1 MTIEWSII
9 QKWEKHTDTH
19 VCVHASYLLGFPGRF
34 LFFLGLTWEEV
45 GAGMVVEFG
54 SIKFK
59 VSISRLTLPRL
70 PFSIEIGIAIGNIAI
85 SIFGGGSGM
94 NNLVELWQNKK
105 KNISRVMFATV
116 FYKSIFLNNLD
127 YW

>member
-1 MTIEWSII
+1 MTIERPII
-9 QKWEKHTDTH
+9 QKWEKHTDTQ
-19 VCVHASYLLGFPGRF
+19 VCVRASYLMGFPCRF
-34 LFFLGLTWEEV
+34 FFFLGMTWEGV
-45 GAGMVVEFG
+45 GVAMVVEFG

-59 VSISRLTLPRL
+59 VSISRLTLARL

-105 KNISRVMFATV
+105 KNIGRVMFAT
-116 FYKSIFLNNLD
+116 FLDKSIFLNNLD
-127 YW
+127 Y

>member
-1 MTIEWSII
+1 
-9 QKWEKHTDTH
+9 
-19 VCVHASYLLGFPGRF
+19 
-34 LFFLGLTWEEV
+34 
-45 GAGMVVEFG
+45 MVVEFG

-105 KNISRVMFATV
+105 KNIGRVMFATV
-116 FYKSIFLNNLD
+116 LDKSIFLNNLD
-127 YW
+127 Y